1 MPSGR
6 PSNQKSLS
14 AGGDPDPGNTTTS
27 HFYGKSAYFDGND
40 QYSISSSVDFSFDG
54 EFCVELWI
62 YATLWGPFFV
72 SGGTNGIWLGTTN
85 NGLVLRRYGVQN
97 DIIVQQ
103 PPYEEW
109 VHLAFTRDGSDV
121 ERLFINGEE
130 QAQSVVDFTYTQ
142 NTLYIGG
149 DGAGLL

>member
-1 MPSGR
+1 M
-6 PSNQKSLS
+6 
-14 AGGDPDPGNTTTS
+14 
-27 HFYGKSAYFDGND
+27 
-40 QYSISSSVDFSFDG
+40 
-54 EFCVELWI
+54 WI

-149 DGAGLL
+149 DGAGSYFKGYIQDLRVYKGAAKYTSDFNPPSAVSSSASVKRCCSAASICVCAGISISGFWAS